1 MRSRISRNKQMSHR
15 WKQRPPGSNWGDF
28 GPDDQRGRMNLVTPE
43 KVLQGVAEVQ
53 TGMRFCLSLPLDYPG
68 GNKVNARR
76 RPPRRFATVR
86 SGRANFNFL
95 LSGENP
101 LHTDV
106 VADDVGMQRVLSGQ
120 QEIEISAAGADRGEA
135 PRRPPARVDFVAAGV
150 IQRQRQAKTHS
161 RLHLGHTL
169 QHFLRR
175 DQVHAAALVVGAKIA
190 PIRAGRALFPSVR
203 HLFIPGYSRTHLTAE
218 DGEESEG
225 KQSSAPSAVH
235 AFDATLAD
243 SCSCNWRHITL
254 PVADLGRLSTNSTMR
269 GYL

>member
-1 MRSRISRNKQMSHR
+1 MEAAPARLELGRF
-15 WKQRPPGSNWGDF
+15 RP
-28 GPDDQRGRMNLVTPE
+28 
-43 KVLQGVAEVQ
+43 
-53 TGMRFCLSLPLDYPG
+53 
-68 GNKVNARR
+68 R
-76 RPPRRFATVR
+76 RPARPHEPGHA
-86 SGRANFNFL
+86 
-95 LSGENP
+95 GE
-101 LHTDV
+101 
-106 VADDVGMQRVLSGQ
+106 
-120 QEIEISAAGADRGEA
+120 SAAGCGRGA
-135 PRRPPARVDFVAAGV
+135 NGNALLPVAAAGV
-150 IQRQRQAKTHS
+150 IQRQRQAEAHS